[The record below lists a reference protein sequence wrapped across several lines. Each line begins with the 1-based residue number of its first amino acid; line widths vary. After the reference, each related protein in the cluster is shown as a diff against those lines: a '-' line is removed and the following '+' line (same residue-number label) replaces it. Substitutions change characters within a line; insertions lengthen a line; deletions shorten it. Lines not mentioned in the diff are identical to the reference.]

1 MNTTKSTNIILIT
14 ALVLP
19 LLYQYIKLSY
29 TFNVFLT
36 EIYGTSIAISISI
49 IIQLTLIISVTK
61 LNAEQIRHTQ
71 DNTNINN

>member
-1 MNTTKSTNIILIT
+1 MNTTKSTNILLIT

-36 EIYGTSIAISISI
+36 EMYGTSIAISISI
-49 IIQLTLIISVTK
+49 IIQLTLIISVIK
-61 LNAEQIRHTQ
+61 LNAE
-71 DNTNINN
+71 

>member
-1 MNTTKSTNIILIT
+1 MNTTKSTNILLIT

-29 TFNVFLT
+29 TLNVFLT

-49 IIQLTLIISVTK
+49 IIQLTLIISVIK
-61 LNAEQIRHTQ
+61 LNAE
-71 DNTNINN
+71 